1 MFSTW
6 FLQMFVFALLVR
18 GNTGNNQCTHH
29 EVEPGKDSAVMDS
42 LLCYNDYK
50 SYTECTWET
59 DPRANFT
66 LYYYDKY
73 KKAETLCLLNKP
85 HVVLPNGKFSHVCR
99 YNTGRFSLNTNH
111 TLYFKVQCGNT
122 PTSLRVA
129 QHGKVRAP
137 VSLTE
142 MMTDGGGRLLS
153 WKSPYPASSNITR
166 SLMYQLQYRRHM
178 HDWTTVDKINVSEH
192 TIIKESLFP
201 GYHYEAR
208 VRARGPVGLW
218 SNWSPLVSWKTHN
231 DVNKALNLQCVIEGE
246 TTVMCTWQMRT
257 EYFQFMTYHM
267 LCHDNTG
274 DRLCCKTPQLKSSN
288 DELIEFMCSVN
299 VIDPNQL
306 TVELKP
312 VLFTRTFKTA
322 HHIKLP
328 QPDKL
333 NTTEVDDALQLNWS
347 TPAVRGGIEFTAE
360 IKLSTNKQSMIFNC
374 TERVNTYRIPFK
386 FLHPSTDYL
395 AQIRFVPIP
404 KKNYRVQPSDWS
416 EPANCTTKPAS
427 SPINHLIQPSSNIP
441 LTYILAGVLVPVL
454 IGILYSA
461 LPACHRR
468 INRKI
473 VLWKGSIPSPIKSK
487 VLEGVIKKYPAGWP
501 YLQSEKETTSVCV
514 LLATDNI
521 SVCNNSVS
529 WDSPKLQ
536 VEDAVKMEQA
546 GGSNQLSASLGE
558 DMCKDKSGL
567 SFSGPYILCCEDSC
581 IHDKTSVESQDTVQ
595 TSASEKL
602 EIFTIKGGYVVNSPT
617 DMPATQNPTPID
629 SPTNEP
635 SAEPPAYTPSPD
647 PSCTVIAHPSGYFMM
662 PCVSTEQLEPK
673 GYVTLEH
680 NECDNE

>member
-6 FLQMFVFALLVR
+6 FLEMFVFALLVR
-18 GNTGNNQCTHH
+18 GNAEKDQCPHH
-29 EVEPGKDSAVMDS
+29 EPGKDSKVMDS
-42 LLCYNDYK
+42 LRCYNDYK
-50 SYTECTWET
+50 SYAECTWET
-59 DPRANFT
+59 DPRVNFT
-66 LYYYDKY
+66 LYYLDKS
-73 KKAETLCLLNKP
+73 KGTETLCHLNKP
-85 HVVLPNGKFSHVCR
+85 SVVLPNGELSHVCR
-99 YNTGRFSLNTNH
+99 YNTERFGSSTDH
-111 TLYFKVQCGNT
+111 ILYFKVQCGNT
-122 PTSLRVA
+122 PTFLRVA

-137 VSLTE
+137 VNLTE

-166 SLMYQLQYRRHM
+166 SLMYQLQYRRQM

-218 SNWSPLVSWKTHN
+218 SDWSPLVSWKTHN
-231 DVNKALNLQCVIEGE
+231 DVNKAFNLQCVIEGE
-246 TTVMCTWQMRT
+246 TTVTCTWQMRT

-267 LCHDNTG
+267 WCSDNTG
-274 DRLCCKTPQLKSSN
+274 HSPCCKTPQLKSSN
-288 DELIEFMCSVN
+288 DELSEFMCSVN

-312 VLFTRTFKTA
+312 VQYTKTFKTA
-322 HHIKLP
+322 CHIKLP

-333 NTTEVDDALQLNWS
+333 NTMKVDDALQLNWS
-347 TPAVRGGIEFTAE
+347 TPAVKRAIKFTAE
-360 IKLSTNKQSMIFNC
+360 IKLSTNEESMIFNC
-374 TERVNTYRIPFK
+374 TERDNECRIPFK
-386 FLHPSTDYL
+386 FLHPATDYL
-395 AQIRFVPIP
+395 AQIRFVPTP
-404 KKNYRVQPSDWS
+404 KKDYSVQPSDWS
-416 EPANCTTKPAS
+416 EPANYTTAS
-427 SPINHLIQPSSNIP
+427 SPINHSIQ
-441 LTYILAGVLVPVL
+441 LTYILAGVFVPVL

-473 VLWKGSIPSPIKSK
+473 ILWKGSIPSPIKSK
-487 VLEGVIKKYPAGWP
+487 VLEGVIKKYPAEWP
-501 YLQSEKETTSVCV
+501 YLQSEKEATSVCV

-529 WDSPKLQ
+529 WEPPKLQ
-536 VEDAVKMEQA
+536 TEDAVKMEQS
-546 GGSNQLSASLGE
+546 GGSNQLSTSVGE

-581 IHDKTSVESQDTVQ
+581 VHGKTSVESQDTVQ
-595 TSASEKL
+595 TSVSEQS
-602 EIFTIKGGYVVNSPT
+602 ESFTIKGGYVVNSPT
-617 DMPATQNPTPID
+617 DMLETQSPTPTD

-635 SAEPPAYTPSPD
+635 SVEPPAYTASLD

-662 PCVSTEQLEPK
+662 PCVSTEQLQPK
-673 GYVTLEH
+673 GYVTLAH